1 MGTVVS
7 GYMRRGLSLLFALLG
22 ACILVISI
30 YNVQVGM
37 VKDIYSEN
45 TPRYKLDI
53 PAFITSDECSD
64 STVSAGFLKGDPADC
79 ARSVGVWETPD
90 FIGIGVSI
98 GFLLLSRKFKSNVRT
113 RASRGSTERKLKR
126 KRRNA
131 RIRFGFGLGLLS
143 FGFADLNGLTG
154 PNGSLDWSAI
164 IGFPVPAISIDLSLI
179 MYGSFFMYRSMR
191 FLSRTSEAAEMF
203 SDARRNVSGQDDS
216 YFESGRSSRRK
227 FKGGLESLGKSNAT
241 VSDLYNQLGLSDYE
255 DDFERNLY
263 DDYSSGDMKV
273 GRTCHLCNGQGCA
286 RCNQTGMLD

>member
-1 MGTVVS
+1 
-7 GYMRRGLSLLFALLG
+7 MRRALSLVFILLG
-22 ACILVISI
+22 ASILAISI

-53 PAFITSDECSD
+53 PAFLAFNEECSD
-64 STVSAGFLKGDPADC
+64 ESVSAGFAKGNPVDC

-90 FIGIGVSI
+90 FLGIGIGIV
-98 GFLLLSRKFKSNVRT
+98 FMLLSRKFKSGVKRT
-113 RASRGSTERKLKR
+113 SASGSAERRLKR

-131 RIRFGFGLGLLS
+131 RIKFGLGLGLLS
-143 FGFADLNGLTG
+143 FGFADLNGLTT

-164 IGFPVPAISIDLSLI
+164 IGYPVPAISMDISLI
-179 MYGSFFMYRSMR
+179 IYGSFFMYKSMR
-191 FLSRTSEAAEMF
+191 FLSRTSDAADMF
-203 SDARRNVSGQDDS
+203 SQARRKNSGANDS
-216 YFESGRSSRRK
+216 FFESGSRSK

-241 VSDLYNQLGLSDYE
+241 VSDLYGQLGLTEYE

-263 DDYSSGDMKV
+263 DDYGAGGMV
-273 GRTCHLCNGQGCA
+273 PGRTCHLCNGQGCA

>member
-1 MGTVVS
+1 
-7 GYMRRGLSLLFALLG
+7 
-22 ACILVISI
+22 
-30 YNVQVGM
+30 M
-37 VKDIYSEN
+37 VKDIYTED

-53 PAFITSDECSD
+53 PAFITSDDCSD
-64 STVSAGFLKGDPADC
+64 SAVSAGFKIGSPADC

-90 FIGIGVSI
+90 FLGIGVGI
-98 GFLLLSRKFKSNVRT
+98 GLLFLSRKFKSKVRSK
-113 RASRGSTERKLKR
+113 ASRGSTERKLKR

-131 RIRFGFGLGLLS
+131 KIRFGFGLGLLS

-164 IGFPVPAISIDLSLI
+164 IGYPVPAISIDMSLI
-179 MYGSFFMYRSMR
+179 MYGAFFMYRSMR

-203 SDARRNVSGQDDS
+203 SQARRKSVGQDDS
-216 YFESGRSSRRK
+216 YFEGGGRSRRK

-241 VSDLYNQLGLSDYE
+241 VSDLYNQLGLNDYE

-263 DDYSSGDMKV
+263 DDYNSGDMKV

>member
-1 MGTVVS
+1 M
-7 GYMRRGLSLLFALLG
+7 
-22 ACILVISI
+22 
-30 YNVQVGM
+30 
-37 VKDIYSEN
+37 KDIYTEN

-64 STVSAGFLKGDPADC
+64 STVSAGFAKGNPADC

-90 FIGIGVSI
+90 FLGIGVGI
-98 GFLLLSRKFKSNVRT
+98 GLILLSRKFKSNVRS

-131 RIRFGFGLGLLS
+131 KIRFGFGLGLLS

-191 FLSRTSEAAEMF
+191 FLSRTSSAANMF
-203 SDARRNVSGQDDS
+203 SEARRKNIGQDDS
-216 YFESGRSSRRK
+216 FFEGGKRSRRK
-227 FKGGLESLGKSNAT
+227 FKGGLESLGKTNAT
-241 VSDLYNQLGLSDYE
+241 VSDLYSQLGLSDYE

-263 DDYSSGDMKV
+263 DDYNSGEMKV